1 MSEIFIPPDEVEA
14 TSLYNPYSQRAWWN
28 SIQMLPLFKQRSNL
42 YERALNYIPGSYKI
56 WWNYLKEA
64 RDHVTSESPD
74 EDVLSVNDLHERALK
89 TLYLMPRIWLDYLEW
104 LMTQNTIT
112 YTRRMFDAAL
122 ACLPVTQH
130 DLIWKLYIE
139 FAESLPVAESARRI
153 LHRYLIFKPDFLEN
167 YIDFL
172 ERREFVDECAKR
184 YYELIEK
191 EDRKDLWMKLAEY
204 ISKNPEN
211 VTLDTVKILRT
222 ALDKVEEKGKIWQM
236 LAEMYIRL
244 GNIEKARE
252 IYEEGLNN
260 VISAR
265 DFGVIYGAY
274 TQFEEELLN
283 EIIEEDPEEAEES
296 MKILE
301 NLTDRRELLLSNVRL
316 RENPHNVEEWL
327 KRVKIFQNDVVGVL
341 RTYAESVTVVDPIK
355 ATGKPQQLWIN
366 FARVYEEE
374 GDLKNARLVFYK
386 ASQGRYRKLDQL
398 SDIWIEWIEFEIRH
412 RHYQDALILAKNVCN
427 RKTNLNQKEATPQE
441 QIGMVN
447 SLWNLYL
454 DLEESFGTEEGTM
467 QAYSKMISIKLGTP
481 QVIMNYSHYL
491 ESQGK
496 YEEAFQVYEI
506 GLGAFSWPHIYDIW
520 IAYLVT
526 FMKRYAEQK
535 LERARDLFEQVL
547 TSCPKDRIKIF
558 YYLYAKL
565 EEEHGLFNHVMEIY
579 DRAVKD
585 LPHSERVE
593 VFYVYMQKACD
604 YYGISKMRT
613 LYESALDCISQ
624 PSDILDLGLKFASI
638 ERKLGE
644 IDRVRAL
651 YMYLA
656 QYCDPRKEHDKV
668 FWSDWEDFEIFHG
681 NEDTFSEM
689 MRVKRTVMV
698 KYSGVSPFLVENNL
712 S

>member
-14 TSLYNPYSQRAWWN
+14 TSIYNPYSQRAWWN
-28 SIQMLPLFKQRSNL
+28 SIQILPLFKQRSNL
-42 YERALNYIPGSYKI
+42 YERALNYIPGSYKL

-64 RDHVTSESPD
+64 RDHASSDASED
-74 EDVLSVNDLHERALK
+74 DIKSVNDLHERALK

-104 LMTQNTIT
+104 LMTQKSIT
-112 YTRRMFDAAL
+112 YSRRMFDAAL
-122 ACLPVTQH
+122 QCLPVTQH

-139 FAESLPVAESARRI
+139 FAENLPVAESGRRI
-153 LHRYLIFKPDFLEN
+153 MNRYLLFKPDFLEN

-172 ERREFVDECAKR
+172 ERKGFVDECASK
-184 YYELIEK
+184 YYELIQK
-191 EDRKDLWMKLAEY
+191 EDRNELWMKLADY
-204 ISKNPEN
+204 ISKNPDSI
-211 VTLDTVKILRT
+211 TLDNVFIIRT
-222 ALDKVEEKGKIWQM
+222 ALEKVEEKGKIWQL

-244 GNIEKARE
+244 GDIDKARE
-252 IYEEGLNN
+252 VYEEGMNN
-260 VISAR
+260 VTSAR
-265 DFGVIYGAY
+265 DFGVIYAAY

-283 EIIEEDPEEAEES
+283 EVMEEDPEEAEDS
-296 MKILE
+296 MKRLE
-301 NLTDRRELLLSNVRL
+301 SLADRRELLLSNVRL

-327 KRVKIFQNDVVGVL
+327 KRVRIFSDDIVGTL
-341 RTYAESVTVVDPIK
+341 RTYAEAVTVVDPVK

-366 FARVYEEE
+366 FARVYEEQ
-374 GDLKNARLVFYK
+374 GDLKNARLVFFK

-398 SDIWIEWIEFEIRH
+398 SDIWTEWIEFEIRH
-412 RHYQDALILAKNVCN
+412 RHYQDALILARNVCN
-427 RKTNLNQKEATPQE
+427 RKSNPNHKEATPQE
-441 QIGMVN
+441 QISMVN
-447 SLWNLYL
+447 SLWSLYL
-454 DLEESFGTEEGTM
+454 DLEESFGTEEGTIS
-467 QAYSKMISIKLGTP
+467 AYSKMINIKLATP
-481 QVIMNYSHYL
+481 QIVMNYANYL
-491 ESQGK
+491 EAHDK

-506 GLGAFSWPHIYDIW
+506 GIGAFTWPHIYDIW

-526 FMKRYAEQK
+526 FMKRYGDQK

-547 TSCPKDRIKIF
+547 SGCPKDRIKIF

-585 LPHSERVE
+585 LPHSEKVE
-593 VFYVYMQKACD
+593 VFNVYMQKACD
-604 YYGISKMRT
+604 FYGISKMRT
-613 LYESALDCISQ
+613 LYESALDPISQ
-624 PSDILDLGLKFASI
+624 PSDIIDLGLKFANI

-656 QYCDPRKEHDKV
+656 QYCDPRKEQDKR

-681 NEDTFSEM
+681 NEDTYSEM
-689 MRVKRTVMV
+689 NRVKRTVMI
-698 KYSGVSPFLVENNL
+698 KYSGVTPFLVEN